1 VQEGATLAYADVT
14 ALFFGCAGAVHTRPR
29 EQPDAHSGWRKGNRI
44 RTTEHERSPST
55 NWEAPAVGDERL
67 GIRGPARGTAPV
79 PLSVLDLATVGK
91 GLTATD
97 ALRTSVAIARTA
109 ERRGYHRMWVAE
121 HHSMPG
127 VASSSPAV
135 ILAHLAAHTRTL
147 RLGSGGVMLPNH
159 APLVIAEQ
167 FGTLEALAPG
177 RIDLGLGRAPGT
189 DGATAAALRR
199 LESLHEGADD
209 FPRQLA
215 ELTRFLDD
223 DFPEGHPYA
232 RIHAIPGPVQ
242 GSAEGG
248 VQSPH
253 RPSVWLLGSSGFSAQ
268 LAGALGLPFSF
279 AHHFSAA
286 NTVPALALYRESFR
300 PSEVLDRPYAS
311 IGVSALAA
319 EDPEQAR
326 RQVLAGA
333 LSMLRLRT
341 GRPGLVPTPEE
352 AADYEF
358 RPMEREFVDS
368 WLANVIYGD
377 PESVRR
383 GLDELV
389 ARTGA
394 DELVITANAHTPA
407 ARLRS
412 YELVADAYGF
422 PQDATAGAAAGA
434 DEEAGADGGADV
446 GRGAPTGVSAP

>member
-1 VQEGATLAYADVT
+1 M
-14 ALFFGCAGAVHTRPR
+14 
-29 EQPDAHSGWRKGNRI
+29 
-44 RTTEHERSPST
+44 
-55 NWEAPAVGDERL
+55 
-67 GIRGPARGTAPV
+67 RGTVRGTAPV
-79 PLSVLDLATVGK
+79 PLSVLDLAGVGA
-91 GLTATD
+91 GLTAGD
-97 ALRTSVAIARTA
+97 ALRNSVEIARTA
-109 ERRGYHRMWVAE
+109 ETRGYHRMWVAE

-135 ILAHLAAHTRTL
+135 ILAHLAAFTRTL

-199 LESLHEGADD
+199 TESLHEGADE
-209 FPRQLA
+209 FPQQLA
-215 ELTRFLDD
+215 ELVRFLDD
-223 DFPEGHPYA
+223 DFPDGHRYA
-232 RIHAIPGPVQ
+232 RIHAVPGPVQ
-242 GSAEGG
+242 GSTAGG
-248 VQSPH
+248 VQSAG

-300 PSEVLDRPYAS
+300 PSEILDRPYAS
-311 IGVSALAA
+311 IGVAALAT

-326 RQVLAGA
+326 AQVLAGA
-333 LSMLRLRT
+333 LGMLRLRT
-341 GRPGLVPTPEE
+341 GRPGLIPTPEE
-352 AADYEF
+352 AAAHPF
-358 RPMEREFVDS
+358 SPAEREFVES
-368 WLANVIYGD
+368 WMATIVHGD
-377 PESVRR
+377 PQTVRA

-407 ARLRS
+407 VRLRS
-412 YELVADAYGF
+412 YDLIADAYGF
-422 PQDATAGAAAGA
+422 PKDIAAG
-434 DEEAGADGGADV
+434 
-446 GRGAPTGVSAP
+446 